1 MENRTYINILTD
13 TLRRK
18 AELLDRL
25 ILLTEEQEGII
36 SSEAQDMES
45 LENTFSEKEAGIS
58 QLNQLDEGF
67 EKVYHH
73 VKEAFEVNKE
83 QYKDQ
88 IRMLQELIRSV
99 TEKGARLQAME
110 LRNRSKFQMF
120 FAGKKKE
127 IKNFKVSSRTANNYY
142 QNAMNQQPGESYFLD
157 KKN

>member
-1 MENRTYINILTD
+1 MEDRTYINILTD

-18 AELLDRL
+18 VELLERL
-25 ILLTEEQEGII
+25 IRLTGEQEEIL
-36 SSEAQDMES
+36 SSEAPDMES
-45 LENTFSEKEAGIS
+45 LETTFSEKEAGII

-88 IRMLQELIRSV
+88 IIGLQELIRSV
-99 TEKGARLQAME
+99 TEKSARLQAME
-110 LRNRSKFQMF
+110 LRNRSRFQMF
-120 FAGKKKE
+120 FQGKKKE
-127 IKNFKVSSRTANNYY
+127 IKNFKVSSKMANSYY
-142 QNAMNQQPGESYFLD
+142 KSAMNQQPGESYFLD